1 MNAAGCRMKI
11 TEIRDLDGPNLFLPG
26 PAIKLEVEVPEGE
39 AIRVVDETGIQ
50 VDATPEELMARLQSV
65 VRDLHQRLGADAPAF
80 ASRAME
86 APGHYVVAFSWTHRR
101 LSEAL
106 AKCAFSL
113 VSGERSDFDAIVEE
127 LKALNESAPDDD
139 DAPEM
144 LPTARRTL
152 PIIAITGTNGKTT
165 TSRLIS
171 SVLRHAGR
179 RVGTTSSAGVFIN
192 GEQVIA
198 GDYSGPSGAQRVF
211 QEPGLD
217 VGVLETARGGML
229 LRGLAYETADV
240 GVVTNVSAD
249 HLGLHGVYTVEG
261 LAEVKSL
268 VVRYLRPDGFAVL
281 NADDP
286 RVLAMRDVTPARPF
300 LVTRHAIAP
309 DVQAHIDAGGWA
321 LTVDDAQDVVFWHDD
336 EQEVLTSLRD
346 VPMTFQGR
354 APHMVENALCAA
366 GALLGIG
373 LTNVEVKAGLAAFH
387 NTAKDN
393 RGRLNVYDYNGATI
407 VLDFA
412 HNVAGLEQL
421 VSFGRNFLGES
432 GQLTTVIGT
441 AGDREDEVFRGL
453 ARVAAERSDAVVLKD
468 SHRYLRGREM
478 GDMIALMREGI
489 EASGRSVPVMQADSE
504 REASLMAFERV
515 TAGDV
520 ICLMCIEDYDF
531 LIPWLDERGRS
542 IS

>member
-1 MNAAGCRMKI
+1 MKI

-26 PAIKLEVEVPEGE
+26 PAIKLEVEVADGE
-39 AIRVVDETGIQ
+39 QIRVVNEGGAL
-50 VDATPEELMARLQSV
+50 VHATPDELMSRLQAV
-65 VRDLHQRLGADAPAF
+65 VQDLHQRLALETPSF
-80 ASRAME
+80 AARAME
-86 APGHYVVAFSWTHRR
+86 APDHYVVAFSWTHRR
-101 LSEAL
+101 LAEAM
-106 AKCAFSL
+106 AERAFAL
-113 VSGERSDFDAIVEE
+113 LTGERNDVDAIVQE
-127 LKALNESAPDDD
+127 LQGIHDSDPEND

-144 LPTARRTL
+144 LPTAKRTL

-179 RVGTTSSAGVFIN
+179 RVGTTSSAGVFID
-192 GEQVIA
+192 GEQVIS

-211 QEPGLD
+211 REPGLD

-300 LVTRHAIAP
+300 LVTRQTISAE
-309 DVQAHIDAGGWA
+309 VRAHIDAGGWA
-321 LTVDDAQDVVFWHDD
+321 LTVDDAQDVIWWHDG
-336 EQEVLTSLRD
+336 EREVLTSLHD

-373 LTNVEVKAGLAAFH
+373 LTANEVNAGLAAFR
-387 NTAKDN
+387 NTAADN

-421 VSFGRNFLGES
+421 ISFGRNFLGE
-432 GQLTTVIGT
+432 GGELTTVIGT

-478 GDMIALMREGI
+478 GDMIALMREGV
-489 EASGRSVPVMQADSE
+489 ESSGRSVPVMQADSE

-515 TAGDV
+515 KPGDV
-520 ICLMCIEDYDF
+520 ICLMCIEDYDY

>member
-1 MNAAGCRMKI
+1 MKI

-26 PAIKLEVEVPEGE
+26 PAMKLEIEVADGETPTVIDAHGRHVEVS
-39 AIRVVDETGIQ
+39 R
-50 VDATPEELMARLQSV
+50 EELMERLRAV
-65 VRDLHQRLGADAPAF
+65 VHELHRRAGVKVLEST
-80 ASRAME
+80 SREIE
-86 APGHYVVAFSWTHRR
+86 APGHYVVAFSWSHRR
-101 LSEAL
+101 FAEVL
-106 AKCAFSL
+106 AERAFEL
-113 VSGERSDFDAIVEE
+113 VSGERDDLDAAVAE
-127 LKALNESAPDDD
+127 LRAILESLPKDD

-144 LPTARRTL
+144 LPTAKRTL

-171 SVLRHAGR
+171 SVLRRAGR

-211 QEPGLD
+211 DEPGLD

-249 HLGLHGVYTVEG
+249 HLGLHGIFTVEA

-281 NADDP
+281 NADDQ
-286 RVLAMRDVTPARPF
+286 RVLAMRESTPARPF
-300 LVTRHAIAP
+300 LVTRRAISP
-309 DVQAHIDAGGWA
+309 EVQAHIDDGGWA
-321 LTVDDAQDVVFWHDD
+321 LTINDAQDVIWWHDGG
-336 EQEVLTSLRD
+336 QEVLTSLRD
-346 VPMTFQGR
+346 VPMTFSGR

-366 GALLGIG
+366 AALLGIG
-373 LTNVEVKAGLAAFH
+373 LTADEVRRGLAAFR
-387 NTAKDN
+387 NTPADN

-421 VSFGRNFLGES
+421 VSFGRNFLGED
-432 GQLTTVIGT
+432 GRLTTVIGT
-441 AGDREDEVFRGL
+441 AGDREDDVFREL
-453 ARVAAERSDAVVLKD
+453 ARIAAEQSDAVVLKD
-468 SHRYLRGREM
+468 SDRYLRGRQM
-478 GDMIALMREGI
+478 GDMIALMREGV
-489 EASGRSVPVMQADSE
+489 EQSGRSVPLMQADSE

-515 TAGDV
+515 RPGDV
-520 ICLMCIEDYDF
+520 ICLMCIEDYDY